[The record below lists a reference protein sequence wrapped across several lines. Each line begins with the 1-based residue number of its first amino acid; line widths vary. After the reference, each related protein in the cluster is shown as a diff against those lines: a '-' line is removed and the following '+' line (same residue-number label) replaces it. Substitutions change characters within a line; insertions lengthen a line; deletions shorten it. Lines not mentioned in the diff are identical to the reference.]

1 MRTNDI
7 LSTITVAHDQV
18 IQFKREIN
26 LISIFKYYF
35 WFTTFA
41 TTSARKMFAKEMNY
55 FELSYSHLS
64 TKSSLTFHHSQRI
77 IFHVYI
83 FLFQY
88 NKEEKWLDVP

>member
-1 MRTNDI
+1 M
-7 LSTITVAHDQV
+7 
-18 IQFKREIN
+18 
-26 LISIFKYYF
+26 
-35 WFTTFA
+35 
-41 TTSARKMFAKEMNY
+41 SARKMFAKEMNY